1 MNACPNRP
9 RDFTFWKCCCRPL
22 EAGNQGSGFFASRLH
37 FLSFVILLNYK
48 STQFCYRIVDRK
60 CRNRSANNGQRNV
73 LNSVADFQ
81 KLDIRRRQLG
91 MSRAS
96 LARRAK
102 VSLPTIHRILT
113 GKEAGPSVSTI
124 EAIASAL
131 GMAVQIVE
139 TIDAEEL
146 RERQAKQRAARLVGM
161 VQGTMGLESQTV
173 DPKAIET
180 LTKRN
185 VNRLLAGSGRRL
197 WDE

>member
-1 MNACPNRP
+1 
-9 RDFTFWKCCCRPL
+9 
-22 EAGNQGSGFFASRLH
+22 
-37 FLSFVILLNYK
+37 
-48 STQFCYRIVDRK
+48 
-60 CRNRSANNGQRNV
+60 
-73 LNSVADFQ
+73 
-81 KLDIRRRQLG
+81 

-161 VQGTMGLESQTV
+161 VQGTMGLESQAV